1 MKRSVF
7 PHSTRAQ
14 ESTEPG
20 GAERSGITSSI
31 MNVFVFQTKNIN
43 MTQCQFS
50 GALDMRQVGEAEEEA
65 YAAAGTNLA
74 LSPPGRQVLQLQRA
88 EAKNAQKTEPPP
100 WPRKKVQHKPSS
112 ASHEL

>member
-1 MKRSVF
+1 MCFHIAPELRK
-7 PHSTRAQ
+7 AQ
-14 ESTEPG
+14 SQVVKD
-20 GAERSGITSSI
+20 AERSGITSSI